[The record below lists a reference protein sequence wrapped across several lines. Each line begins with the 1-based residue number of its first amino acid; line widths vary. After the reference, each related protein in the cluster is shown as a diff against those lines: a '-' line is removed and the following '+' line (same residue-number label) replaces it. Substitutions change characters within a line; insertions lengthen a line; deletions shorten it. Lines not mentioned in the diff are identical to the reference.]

1 MKKLF
6 EKPIVEMYKLSVTDV
21 VYTSAG
27 WNETPDDNNENNETP
42 GGDL

>member
-21 VYTSAG
+21 VYTSFG
-27 WNETPDDNNENNETP
+27 WDEKNGDTNEDNTTSGEI
-42 GGDL
+42 

>member
-21 VYTSAG
+21 VYTSG
-27 WNETPDDNNENNETP
+27 GEPDIIPDEGGETP

>member
-21 VYTSAG
+21 VYTSG
-27 WNETPDDNNENNETP
+27 GEPDIISGEGGETP
-42 GGDL
+42 GGNLG

>member
-21 VYTSAG
+21 VYTSVG
-27 WNETPDDNNENNETP
+27 WDENNDDTNEDNTTS
-42 GGDL
+42 GEI

>member
-21 VYTSAG
+21 VYTSG
-27 WNETPDDNNENNETP
+27 EEPDIIPGDGEETP
-42 GGDL
+42 GGNLG